1 MEGHLQKDEDG
12 VWLDKIIV
20 KPNVDLVGLY
30 SIHWKA
36 QDGSISGRRLLVFEG
51 IGVLNRRRARS
62 NTNGDDL
69 NTIGVQSNENK
80 FASLSV

>member
-20 KPNVDLVGLY
+20 KPNVDLVY

-51 IGVLNRRRARS
+51 IGVLNRRRTRS